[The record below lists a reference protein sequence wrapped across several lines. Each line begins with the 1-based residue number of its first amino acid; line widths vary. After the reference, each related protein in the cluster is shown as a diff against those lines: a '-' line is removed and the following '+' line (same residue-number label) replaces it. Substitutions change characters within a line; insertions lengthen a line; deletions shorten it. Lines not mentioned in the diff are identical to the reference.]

1 MTLEHIVDIYG
12 SSIGKHLVS
21 RRVEMN
27 KEGPF
32 KGVKTYRIELWNA
45 DSHEIIDTVEK
56 TAHMTLETKGCIIE
70 ALEAGLVRKMF
81 EYGTKLNTK

>member
-1 MTLEHIVDIYG
+1 MTLEQIVDIYG

-21 RRVEMN
+21 RRVEIN

-32 KGVKTYRIELWNA
+32 KGIKTYRIELWNA
-45 DSHEIIDTVEK
+45 DNHEVIVTVER
-56 TAHMTLETKGCIIE
+56 TAHITLETKWYIIE
-70 ALEAGLVRKMF
+70 ALESELLRKMF

>member
-21 RRVEMN
+21 RRVEIN

-45 DSHEIIDTVEK
+45 DSHEIIDTVER
-56 TAHMTLETKGCIIE
+56 TAHMTLETKGCILE
-70 ALEAGLVRKMF
+70 ALEAGLIRKMF

>member
-12 SSIGKHLVS
+12 SSISKHLVS
-21 RRVEMN
+21 RRVEIN

-32 KGVKTYRIELWNA
+32 KGVKTYRIELWDA
-45 DSHEIIDTVEK
+45 DEHKIIDTIEG
-56 TAHMTLETKGCIIE
+56 TANITLENRSRILE
-70 ALEAGLVRKMF
+70 NLEAELIRKMF

>member
-1 MTLEHIVDIYG
+1 MTLEQIVSMYG

-21 RRVEMN
+21 RRVEIN
-27 KEGPF
+27 NEGPF

-45 DSHEIIDTVEK
+45 DSHEIIDTVER
-56 TAHMTLETKGCIIE
+56 TAHMTLETKGCILE

>member
-1 MTLEHIVDIYG
+1 MTLEQIVDIYG

-21 RRVEMN
+21 RRVEIN

-32 KGVKTYRIELWNA
+32 KGIKIYRIELWNA
-45 DSHEIIDTVEK
+45 DNHEIINTVER
-56 TAHMTLETKGCIIE
+56 TAHITLETKGCIIE
-70 ALEAGLVRKMF
+70 SLEAELVRKMF

>member
-21 RRVEMN
+21 RRVEIN

-45 DSHEIIDTVEK
+45 DSHEIIDTVER
-56 TAHMTLETKGCIIE
+56 TAHMTLETKGCILE
-70 ALEAGLVRKMF
+70 TLEAGLVRKMF